1 MTPITDH
8 QRPADSGEASVG
20 DLRPDGGEE
29 LLGPVQVAE
38 RLGVKP
44 QLIINWIRE
53 GRAHPTAVD
62 GVGRLR
68 FTNRDVDELRAGL
81 GRRRG
86 GRETE
91 GAPPTAGE

>member
-1 MTPITDH
+1 M
-8 QRPADSGEASVG
+8 
-20 DLRPDGGEE
+20 
-29 LLGPVQVAE
+29 QVAE

-62 GVGRLR
+62 AVGRLR

-86 GRETE
+86 GGQTE
-91 GAPPTAGE
+91 GSSSTAGQ